1 MALTPVGSQFGKGGT
16 GLSDGTLKNHL
27 EELVEA
33 VDGVVETVGELPE
46 PIVYV
51 TEEDMGLVISEVLE
65 EVRGATTVVVDG
77 AAENTDIAVA
87 GLAVADTITLCLMF
101 DTGVPS
107 VLTPSAQTLGN
118 VQFATATTGNKIVI
132 SYLTAP
138 VEA

>member
-33 VDGVVETVGELPE
+33 VDEAAEGLGELGDPASYATAE
-46 PIVYV
+46 ALGAVV
-51 TEEDMGLVISEVLE
+51 TELRSL
-65 EVRGATTVVVDG
+65 TSVVVDG

-87 GLAVADTITLCLMF
+87 GLGLEDTITSCVMY

-107 VLTPSAQTLGN
+107 VVVPSAHTAGN
-118 VQFATATTGNKIVI
+118 IQFAAATTGNKIVV
-132 SYLTAP
+132 SFLTTA
-138 VEA
+138 